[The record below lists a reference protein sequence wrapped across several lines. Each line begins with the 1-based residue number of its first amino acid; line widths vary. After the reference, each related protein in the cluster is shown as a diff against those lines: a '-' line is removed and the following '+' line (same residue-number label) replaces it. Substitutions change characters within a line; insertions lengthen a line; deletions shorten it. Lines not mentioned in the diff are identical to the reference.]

1 MITMLADVGIPM
13 MFIQWPLMIG
23 ALIPVI
29 IVEALLIRRW
39 VQLSYRDA
47 FIGVTKANLFS
58 TLVGLPLAFLVIF
71 VLQMV
76 VLISVA
82 SAAEQRHWNLDSLQ
96 ASPFIRI
103 VEFTLGIAGRPDN
116 AAYWQIPLAAA
127 LLLVPSFYVSVWVER
142 FMCRRAW
149 PNSDT
154 AAVRRGVF
162 LANLASYLVLFIL
175 ACGWAAV
182 EFYIHKG

>member
-1 MITMLADVGIPM
+1 MFADVGIPM
-13 MFIQWPLMIG
+13 MFIQWPLMLF
-23 ALIPVI
+23 ALFPVI

-71 VLQMV
+71 AIQMI
-76 VLISVA
+76 VLISFASVA
-82 SAAEQRHWNLDSLQ
+82 DQHHWNLDSLQ
-96 ASPFIRI
+96 DSPFVRI
-103 VEFTLGIAGRPDN
+103 LGFTLGITGHPDS

-127 LLLVPSFYVSVWVER
+127 LLLIPSFYVSVWVER
-142 FMCRRAW
+142 FICCRAW

-162 LANLASYLVLFIL
+162 RANLASYFVLFIL
-175 ACGWAAV
+175 ACGWAGV
-182 EFYIHKG
+182 EYCMHSW